1 MLENFEKVLGPVQ
14 KLVELNKAQV
24 EKAVAAQQEAAKNYV
39 ELTEARIK
47 AASGIKDQE
56 ALTAFV
62 KEQVELAQN
71 SYEKFVA
78 DSKDLFAD
86 AKAYSE
92 EVLKLVQEANATV
105 TEEVKTAV
113 EKATKG

>member
-14 KLVELNKAQV
+14 KLIELNKSQV
-24 EKAVAAQQEAAKNYV
+24 EKMVAAQQEAAKSYV

-47 AASGIKDQE
+47 AAAEIKDQD
-56 ALTAFV
+56 ALAAFV
-62 KEQVELAQN
+62 KDQVELAQS

-78 DSKDLFAD
+78 DSKALFAD
-86 AKAYSE
+86 AKTYNE
-92 EVLKLVQEANATV
+92 EVLKLVQEVNTKM
-105 TEEVKTAV
+105 TEEVKSAV